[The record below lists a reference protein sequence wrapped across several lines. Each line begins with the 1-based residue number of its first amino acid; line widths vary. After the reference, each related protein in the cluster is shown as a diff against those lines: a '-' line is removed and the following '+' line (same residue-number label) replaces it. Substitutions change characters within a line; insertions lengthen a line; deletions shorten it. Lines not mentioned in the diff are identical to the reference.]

1 MRVAGRTAQT
11 PRVGSLAAPGWLRW
25 LLLLAALGFMTLAL
39 LFEGQRIATAADCR
53 QRADAEGL
61 VCPNVPAPFEI
72 PLTLAAEVVIL
83 AVAGRE
89 LLTLRPASTTRDD
102 RRVRS
107 PRAPQ

>member
-1 MRVAGRTAQT
+1 
-11 PRVGSLAAPGWLRW
+11 
-25 LLLLAALGFMTLAL
+25 MTLAL

-53 QRADAEGL
+53 QRAEAEGL

-89 LLTLRPASTTRDD
+89 LLTPHADVHDWR
-102 RRVRS
+102 RS
-107 PRAPQ
+107 PGPVAARPQ